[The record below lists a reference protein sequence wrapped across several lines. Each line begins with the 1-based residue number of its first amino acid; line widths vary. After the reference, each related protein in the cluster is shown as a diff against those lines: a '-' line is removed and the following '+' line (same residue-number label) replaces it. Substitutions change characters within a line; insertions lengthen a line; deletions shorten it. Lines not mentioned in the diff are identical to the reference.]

1 MEAPLP
7 THDSPMHY
15 TTSKSFLPDSKSP
28 PPWSKTK
35 RKPHMKSQTNLKLS
49 LCLTALLLLGCT
61 LGHCEDQLFACYN
74 QGFLTLE
81 DEDRSVYV
89 SSGGNTYLGRA
100 DENGGFIVLGR
111 KPNTSAFGQIF
122 NNGNVI
128 ILYSPLDEE

>member
-1 MEAPLP
+1 MNPGL
-7 THDSPMHY
+7 
-15 TTSKSFLPDSKSP
+15 
-28 PPWSKTK
+28 
-35 RKPHMKSQTNLKLS
+35 NLHLNLS
-49 LCLTALLLLGCT
+49 SCLAVLLLLGCT

-100 DENGGFIVLGR
+100 DENGNFIVLGR

-122 NNGNVI
+122 DNGNVM
-128 ILYSPLDEE
+128 ILYSNPDE

>member
-1 MEAPLP
+1 MNPRL
-7 THDSPMHY
+7 
-15 TTSKSFLPDSKSP
+15 
-28 PPWSKTK
+28 
-35 RKPHMKSQTNLKLS
+35 NLLS
-49 LCLTALLLLGCT
+49 CLAALLLFGCT
-61 LGHCEDQLFACYN
+61 FGRCEDQLFACYN

-100 DENGGFIVLGR
+100 DESGDFIVLGR

-128 ILYSPLDEE
+128 ILYSSPDE

>member
-1 MEAPLP
+1 MNPLP
-7 THDSPMHY
+7 N
-15 TTSKSFLPDSKSP
+15 L
-28 PPWSKTK
+28 
-35 RKPHMKSQTNLKLS
+35 NLKLNLS
-49 LCLTALLLLGCT
+49 SCLTALLLLGCT

-100 DENGGFIVLGR
+100 DENGDFIVLGR

-128 ILYSPLDEE
+128 ILYSPLEESQ

>member
-1 MEAPLP
+1 MNPQ
-7 THDSPMHY
+7 
-15 TTSKSFLPDSKSP
+15 
-28 PPWSKTK
+28 TK
-35 RKPHMKSQTNLKLS
+35 LKLS
-49 LCLTALLLLGCT
+49 SYLAALLLLGCT

-100 DENGGFIVLGR
+100 DENGDFIVLGR
-111 KPNTSAFGQIF
+111 QPNTSAFGQIF

-128 ILYSPLDEE
+128 ILYRPLEESQ